1 MNRWSK
7 HLMDSPGTSKA
18 FDRRIHLLRGSHAL
32 FALAIWS
39 TGCGHVTW
47 RDYHGPQDWA
57 TGAGLSSHAKD
68 GLIIYEGLPDRPY
81 QVLGIVEAQ
90 GPANIFTQPAHRE
103 RMHKLIQEHGG
114 DAMIIVGR
122 ELVRTGSS
130 ATYQGQA
137 YAHGNWAHGTGSS
150 SSRDRFHYALAVL
163 AIKLSQATPHTDN
176 GQSRDP
182 VAWARTVLAGGT
194 AVLGSETNR

>member
-1 MNRWSK
+1 MNRRLNPAARFLAVPNAPERSVH
-7 HLMDSPGTSKA
+7 HLRLSYS
-18 FDRRIHLLRGSHAL
+18 L
-32 FALAIWS
+32 FALAIWG

-57 TGAGLSSHAKD
+57 TGAGLASETKD

-81 QVLGIVEAQ
+81 ELLGIVEAQ
-90 GPANIFTQPAHRE
+90 GPANIFTRPAHRE
-103 RMHKLIQEHGG
+103 TMHKMIREHGG

-150 SSRDRFHYALAVL
+150 SSTDRFHYALAVL
-163 AIKLSQATPHTDN
+163 AIHHLRSTTQPEIRQ
-176 GQSRDP
+176 GRDP
-182 VAWARTVLAGGT
+182 VAWARSVLAGGT
-194 AVLGSETNR
+194 AVLGSETGQ